1 MSKPRRQLAIPRQA
15 LEHVRRQLL
24 AGQEQEYVP
33 LSREETEI
41 IAMIRRQTAEKNRNN
56 ITRTA
61 AYWQFYRQFP
71 EVHWAFLAHMV
82 SRNSGWNMTDLRG
95 EWLPRLIGEEQIRDL
110 FLFLETANAL
120 IFQDAYPQLMLYA
133 ESKKRRANLFHLLPW
148 FHVSS
153 FMKPFWDVF
162 WRTKNS
168 ALITVALIVNEQNYI
183 EPRVVQDPDFQ
194 TNVLRTFIF
203 RAQSLLHLGPTLF
216 PYIIPEQ
223 AANGGPECKL
233 AGLIMENF
241 ANLRERIEFGKQ
253 LYLILFAFPEIHK
266 GILRFAAIPHSAS
279 RADYWPHLFSKS
291 KTARDGRRKLRGCR
305 LMPGAEPFY
314 SPELTKAWADVPLPN
329 PDRADWFQDTAVLD
343 VFASLEPPDDFDI
356 TGKYCLVLNGLEAAV
371 TAKSRLLQALDP
383 FF

>member
-1 MSKPRRQLAIPRQA
+1 MTYGRRQLTIPRQA

-24 AGQEQEYVP
+24 AGQERPAVP
-33 LSREETEI
+33 LCREEIEI
-41 IAMIRRQTAEKNRNN
+41 TAFIRRRTAEMNRNN

-61 AYWQFYRQFP
+61 AYWQFYRRFP

-95 EWLPRLIGEEQIRDL
+95 EWLPRLIGGEQIGDL

-120 IFQDAYPQLMLYA
+120 IFQDAYPQLLLYA
-133 ESKKRRANLFHLLPW
+133 ESKKRRANLFHLLPC

-162 WRTKNS
+162 WQTGSS
-168 ALITVALIVNEQNYI
+168 ALITVAMIVNEQNYI
-183 EPRVVQDPDFQ
+183 EPRVVQDPGFQ
-194 TNVLRTFIF
+194 NSVLRSFTF

-216 PYIIPEQ
+216 PYTTPGQ
-223 AANGGPECKL
+223 AHGGPACRL

-253 LYLILFAFPEIHK
+253 LYLILFAFPDIHK
-266 GILRFAAIPHSAS
+266 GVLQFAAIPHSGS
-279 RADYWPHLFSKS
+279 RADYWPHLFG
-291 KTARDGRRKLRGCR
+291 KTKTPRDGRKKLRGCR
-305 LMPGAEPFY
+305 LLPGAEPCY
-314 SPELTKAWADVPLPN
+314 SPELAKVWADVPLKN
-329 PDRADWFQDTAVLD
+329 PDRTDWFHDLRVLD
-343 VFASLEPPDDFDI
+343 VFASLEPPAGCDI
-356 TGKYCLVLNGLEAAV
+356 TGKYCLVLNALETAV
-371 TAKSRLLQALDP
+371 TAKLRLLQALDS